1 MKIKIAHFAVFS
13 PNLSGMYATV
23 KDLVRAERLQGMDAE
38 FVDSD
43 TDKDGRSYSR
53 VGLTDGDIVS
63 KSPEW
68 AYQNA
73 DILVRHSMIIEPI
86 TRVGIPIIMALHG
99 RPEYSYMLEHYGES
113 PVMKIM
119 CNHEF
124 DSKYAAYISFW
135 QEHQFFWSLM
145 MPGREIVYI
154 PSIVDL
160 KKFNPEGEKVLL
172 GGQSG
177 VPNILVADMWRQDIT
192 PFSVIEAAVL
202 FRSKYVR
209 TAKVQLFG
217 LPPAN
222 KGFVSEYARRLN
234 ATGAVGETNTIVP
247 FLEKVY
253 RSVDILVTPNNI
265 ATRIVREALASG
277 LPIVAGSGCPYTR
290 YTADPRDHRAFA
302 AKINQCWTDLCA
314 GKDLKQEA
322 RLMAEKSFNYGLAGA
337 AMLELCEKIMG
348 EKAEPKYPTL
358 EWSPGTIDPT
368 DWVVLRDVLKER
380 NIEKVVEFGPGVSTQ
395 LMDASGVKVHSFE
408 TDPIFLEYIKRRIKN
423 TTFTLWNGL
432 FPPVLED
439 YQLAF
444 IDGPTGGENREPS
457 YKAVADSTI
466 KIVACHDYKRADE
479 RRWIAKYFKG
489 WKEIARADESIPGLL
504 ILERP

>member
-1 MKIKIAHFAVFS
+1 
-13 PNLSGMYATV
+13 MYATV
-23 KDLVRAERLQGMDAE
+23 KDLIRAERLQGMDAE

-43 TDKDGRSYSR
+43 ADKTGRACSR
-53 VGLTDGDIVS
+53 VGLVDEDIVTM
-63 KSPEW
+63 SPEW

-73 DILVRHSMIIEPI
+73 NILVRHSMIAEPI
-86 TRVGIPIIMALHG
+86 ARIGIPLIMAMHG

-113 PVMKIM
+113 PVMKIV

-124 DSKYAAYISFW
+124 DTKYAAYMTFW
-135 QEHQFFWSLM
+135 KEHQFFWSLM
-145 MPGREIVYI
+145 LPQREVFYV
-154 PSIVDL
+154 PCTVDL
-160 KKFNPEGEKVLL
+160 NKYNPAGEKVLL
-172 GGQSG
+172 NANSG
-177 VPNILVADMWRQDIT
+177 VPNILIADMWRQDIT

-202 FRSKYVR
+202 FRSKYVP

-265 ATRIVREALASG
+265 GTRIVREALASG
-277 LPIVAGSGCPYTR
+277 LPVIAGSGCPYTK
-290 YTADPRDHRAFA
+290 YTADPRDRRAFA
-302 AKINQCWTDLCA
+302 AKINQCWTDMCA

-322 RLMAEKSFNYGLAGA
+322 RRTAETNFNYELAGN
-337 AMLELCEKIMG
+337 AMRRLCEKVL
-348 EKAEPKYPTL
+348 AERVEPTYPTL

-368 DWVVLRDVLKER
+368 DWVVLRDILRER
-380 NIEKVVEFGPGVSTQ
+380 KIERVIEFGPGVSTQ
-395 LMDASGVKVHSFE
+395 LMDRLGVFVHSFE
-408 TDPIFLEYIKRRIKN
+408 TDAIYFEHMKRRVKN
-423 TTFTLWNGL
+423 AVIELWNGM
-432 FPPVLED
+432 FPPILGEE

-444 IDGPTGGENREPS
+444 IDGPSGGENREPS
-457 YKAVADSTI
+457 YRSVAESKI
-466 KIVACHDYKRADE
+466 KLVACHDYKRTAE
-479 RRWIAKYFKG
+479 RGWIRKYFG
-489 WKEIARADESIPGLL
+489 TWKEIARADESAQGLL